1 MKAVFV
7 EVTSDEGEGD
17 QRLVQKILVNLA
29 AIAVIRPSLESN
41 GSAIWLTSGPGAD
54 PGSDV
59 ITTTESYDTLRER
72 ILFSSLASILR

>member
-1 MKAVFV
+1 MKAVFI

-29 AIAVIRPSLESN
+29 AIAVIRPSLESRRT
-41 GSAIWLTSGPGAD
+41 AIWLTGGPGAD

-59 ITTTESYDTLRER
+59 IMATEHYDTLREL
-72 ILFSSLASILR
+72 ILFSSLAAILR